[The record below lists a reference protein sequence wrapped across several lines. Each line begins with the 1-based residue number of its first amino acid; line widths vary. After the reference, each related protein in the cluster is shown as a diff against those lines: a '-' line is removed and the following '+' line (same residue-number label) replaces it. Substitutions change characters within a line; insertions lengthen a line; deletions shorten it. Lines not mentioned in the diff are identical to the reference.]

1 MVSNC
6 LSTIF
11 LSLTSVC
18 SFVWCLFQDWT
29 FTKANQL
36 KHENLCLAVNI
47 GRVNEVVRF
56 QPCLEHHPN
65 QVSRSGKSM
74 SRDHFARFPNVFYF
88 YFYFAIPSTFS
99 PTLVS
104 SYNPTYS
111 TTTYKKV
118 ARCVISCVEIHVH
131 VQKWSKMVCSRST
144 HKRGLTFRAKA
155 LRQREPRK
163 YIPTL
168 IPTST
173 Y

>member
-1 MVSNC
+1 MVQMLNLCRKKVLTTVVSC
-6 LSTIF
+6 LSSIF
-11 LSLTSVC
+11 LSLSSVC

-65 QVSRSGKSM
+65 QVSRSQKSM
-74 SRDHFARFPNVFYF
+74 SRDVPFRPFSQRFS
-88 YFYFAIPSTFS
+88 AKLSTFS

-104 SYNPTYS
+104 SYNPTCS

-118 ARCVISCVEIHVH
+118 VCCVVSGVEIHVH
-131 VQKWSKMVCSRST
+131 VHVQVEN
-144 HKRGLTFRAKA
+144 GVL
-155 LRQREPRK
+155 PK
-163 YIPTL
+163 Y
-168 IPTST
+168 S
-173 Y
+173 